1 MNRLLSASLAGIF
14 GTAST
19 FAVLASGV
27 GMPANHAALL
37 SSQASIAR
45 ADDDNNQGDEGH
57 GGKNCVN
64 PAGHT
69 RGWCKHNGSEDN
81 NGRHRYRRGTTLNG
95 TVLAVN
101 GNMVQ
106 FRLDNGQV
114 ITVNDQSLLNA
125 GQTLN
130 VGQHYTLRGSV
141 SNGVFYASANGYNNN
156 GYGNGGNY
164 AQSISGTI
172 VSVNGNTLQLAR
184 GGLNLVTVDFTQ
196 AAQSGRING
205 SLTPLRAIRVYG
217 YPNGNG
223 VFIAT
228 SIQ

>member
-19 FAVLASGV
+19 FAVLVSGE
-27 GMPANHAALL
+27 GTPANHAALF

-57 GGKNCVN
+57 GGQNCLN

-69 RGWCKHNGSEDN
+69 RGWCKNHDSEDN
-81 NGRHRYRRGTTLNG
+81 GRHHSRRGSTING
-95 TVLAVN
+95 TVLTVN
-101 GNMVQ
+101 GNVVQ
-106 FRLDNGQV
+106 FHLDNGQV
-114 ITVNDQSLLNA
+114 IIVNEQSLLNA
-125 GQTLN
+125 GQGLN
-130 VGQHYTLRGSV
+130 VNQHYTLRGRV
-141 SNGVFYASANGYNNN
+141 SNGVFYAYANGSN
-156 GYGNGGNY
+156 NGGNY
-164 AQSISGTI
+164 AQSITGTI

-217 YPNGNG
+217 YSSGNG